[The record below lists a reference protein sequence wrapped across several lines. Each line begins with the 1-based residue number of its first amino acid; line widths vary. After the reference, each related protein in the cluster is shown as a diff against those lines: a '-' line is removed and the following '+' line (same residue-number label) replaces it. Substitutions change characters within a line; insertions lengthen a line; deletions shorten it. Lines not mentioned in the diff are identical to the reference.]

1 MKAKTLQ
8 DYAEDKAPKKQRR
21 RKKQLKE
28 KNREREEIKA
38 SPSFIGR
45 ILDLLGR
52 FFPFLARQKGEQI
65 YPVEEFLEDGTVFSS
80 YNGEKQM
87 QAIFRPTAYDLSK
100 LTDEEFDLISNG
112 YWEFHRLH
120 KKELKEIYINF
131 PENNKDNQGFIHEKM
146 KEEKGPIKLR
156 FLDYEMQKLKIQEKW
171 VKTRQSFIAVYGKDQ
186 EELDSRITELR
197 TAGKRL
203 FHFEQLDK
211 KEMLLLFELINNSG
225 KISEDHRLLKK
236 KNSNE
241 DVIRTAPRGG
251 LVFGTNFKYY
261 ESANDYRTVL
271 YVSDLPQTKKDFW
284 ISSIVNREHVDVATV
299 DYFVN
304 EAIHYEKEIAETVE
318 NYEDEASQAKKTVI
332 KDAALKNANELRLLA
347 DKMND
352 VGEVIKTMEI
362 RLYVSGKTLEE
373 LEMKVKAITDDVA
386 FEAQPYPG
394 MMLSDYQALFIGR
407 DLWASKFENSFRE
420 GIELPAETFGIG
432 FAHNNSYLHDEEAF
446 FYGSTQTGGRVY
458 FDPFAKS
465 KSRLSYAKF
474 IGGSLGS
481 GKSTLLKHLLL
492 DNWMRG
498 NFVYIFD
505 KAGEFYK
512 IVKRLGGAY
521 LYLDGRDGLINLLQV
536 YGLISMADEE
546 NVEEDVEGSFNYHL
560 TLTVE
565 RFNILYEFKS
575 ANSSAKIRQLLKEF
589 YIAFGIYGPRATK
602 PITQLKNTDYP
613 TFRDFKTY
621 LQARFEKESDPARKR
636 VEDDLLAMISEVI
649 EPNSRQFIG
658 HTTLDNLLTKQI
670 ICFDISM
677 INDNQTD
684 PVYDTLFNVALTLFL
699 SQAQKHGRAEKKAF
713 EQGRKFW
720 SQIRR
725 TEIITD
731 ECHNVLNPSKP
742 YATRSY
748 STTVAEGRKFFIDVT
763 LATQNITKMLPANSA
778 QIGGDAGQALNDI
791 QNIIGLC
798 QYRMW
803 MKQPPTAVPTLRQ
816 YFADDFR
823 EFDYSDIKNYE
834 LVENLGSKMMLVGA
848 SEKPLIMYHWVS
860 PAEIELFEGGA

>member
-1 MKAKTLQ
+1 MSHLQ
-8 DYAEDKAPKKQRR
+8 DFAADVAVQT
-21 RKKQLKE
+21 
-28 KNREREEIKA
+28 EEIESKEKA
-38 SPSFIGR
+38 SPF
-45 ILDLLGR
+45 DLEGLTR
-52 FFPFLARQKGEQI
+52 FLPHRHKQERV
-65 YPVEEFLEDGTVFSS
+65 YPVVKFDDDGVVQSEF
-80 YNGEKQM
+80 NGQIQY
-87 QAIFRPTAYDLSK
+87 QAIFRPTPYDLSK
-100 LTDEEFDLISNG
+100 LTDEEFDAISSG

-131 PENNKDNQGFIHEKM
+131 PENNKENQGFVNEKM
-146 KEEKGPIKLR
+146 KAETDPVKLR
-156 FLDYEMQKLKIQEKW
+156 FLDYELQKLKIQEKW
-171 VKTRQSFIAVYGKDQ
+171 VKTRQSFVAIYGKDR
-186 EELDSRITELR
+186 EELTSRMLDLR

-203 FHFEQLDK
+203 FSFEQLDK

-225 KISEDHRLLKK
+225 KIAEDHRLIKR
-236 KNSNE
+236 KNDNE

-251 LVFGTNFKYY
+251 LIFGNNHKTF
-261 ESANDYRTVL
+261 ESATDYRTVL
-271 YVSDLPQTKKDFW
+271 VVSDLPQTKKDFW
-284 ISSIVNREHVDVATV
+284 ISGIVNREHVDVATI

-304 EAIHYEKEIAETVE
+304 EAINYDKEIAETVE

-332 KDAALKNANELRLLA
+332 KDAALKNANELRRLA

-362 RLYVSGKTLEE
+362 RLYVSGQTLDE
-373 LEMKVKAITDDVA
+373 LETKVKAITEDVN

-394 MMLSDYQALFIGR
+394 MMLSDYQALFVSQP
-407 DLWASKFENSFRE
+407 LWLTKFENSFRE

-512 IVKRLGGAY
+512 IVRRLGGAY
-521 LYLDGRDGLINLLQV
+521 LYLDGRDGLINLFQV

-565 RFNILYEFKS
+565 RFNILYEFKV

-589 YIAFGIYGPRATK
+589 YMDFGIYGQGK
-602 PITQLKNTDYP
+602 PAITTLPNTAYP
-613 TFRDFKTY
+613 TFVDFKAY
-621 LQARFEKESDPARKR
+621 LLRRLVVEVDPARKQ
-636 VEDDLLAMISEVI
+636 VVDDLLAMISEVI

-658 HTTLDNLLTKQI
+658 HTTLDNLLDKQI

-699 SQAQKHGRAEKKAF
+699 SQAQKNGRREKKAF

-720 SQIRR
+720 SQIKR

-778 QIGGDAGQALNDI
+778 QIGGEAGQALNDI
-791 QNIIGLC
+791 QNIVGLC
-798 QYRMW
+798 QYRFW

-816 YFADDFR
+816 YFSDDFR

-834 LVENLGSKMMLVGA
+834 LVDNLGSKMMLVGA

-860 PAEIELFEGGA
+860 PAELELFEGGA

>member
-1 MKAKTLQ
+1 MKTKTLQ
-8 DYAEDKAPKKQRR
+8 DFAQDESPKKL
-21 RKKQLKE
+21 RKQK
-28 KNREREEIKA
+28 KNKNSEPENKNSKR
-38 SPSFIGR
+38 STFH
-45 ILDLLGR
+45 R
-52 FFPFLARQKGEQI
+52 FLPFLSRDKKELI
-65 YPVEEFLEDGTVFSS
+65 YPVQEFQEDGTVICE
-80 YNGEKQM
+80 YNGEKQI
-87 QAIFRPTAYDLSK
+87 QALFRPTPYDLSK
-100 LTDEEFDLISNG
+100 LTDEEFERISNG
-112 YWEFHRLH
+112 YWEFHRLY
-120 KKELKEIYINF
+120 KKQMKEFYINF
-131 PENNKDNQGFIHEKM
+131 PENNKDNQSFINEKM
-146 KEEKGPIKLR
+146 KQENDAVKLR

-186 EELDSRITELR
+186 EELETRITELQ

-203 FHFEQLDK
+203 FTFKQLDK
-211 KEMLLLFELINNSG
+211 KEVLLLFELINNSG
-225 KISEDHRLLKK
+225 KLSEAHRLLKK
-236 KNSNE
+236 RQDNE
-241 DVIRTAPRGG
+241 DIVQTAPRGG
-251 LVFGTNFKYY
+251 LIFGANYKYF
-261 ESANDYRTVL
+261 ESGADYRTVL

-284 ISSIVNREHVDVATV
+284 ISGIVNREYVDAATV
-299 DYFVN
+299 DYVMNESVN
-304 EAIHYEKEIAETVE
+304 YEKEIAETVE
-318 NYEDEASQAKKTVI
+318 NYEDEAAQAKKTVVR
-332 KDAALKNANELRLLA
+332 DAALKNANELRRLA

-352 VGEVIKTMEI
+352 IGEIIKTMEI

-373 LEMKVKAITDDVA
+373 LEMKVKAILDDVS
-386 FEAQPYPG
+386 FEAQPYAG
-394 MMLSDYQALFIGR
+394 MMLADYQALFIGH
-407 DLWASKFENSFRE
+407 DLWKSKFENSFRE

-512 IVKRLGGAY
+512 LVKRLGGAY

-560 TLTVE
+560 TVTVE
-565 RFNILYEFKS
+565 RFNILYEFKTVN
-575 ANSSAKIRQLLKEF
+575 ANAKIRQLLKEF
-589 YIAFGIYGPRATK
+589 YIYFGIYGTKAVK

-613 TFRDFKTY
+613 TFLDFKAY
-621 LQARFEKESDPARKR
+621 LMKCFAQEADPAKKR

-649 EPNSRQFIG
+649 EPNARQFIG
-658 HTTLDNLLTKQI
+658 HTTLDHLLTRQI

-684 PVYDTLFNVALTLFL
+684 PIYDTLFNVALTLYL
-699 SQAQKHGRAEKKAF
+699 NQAQKNGRVEKKAF

-720 SQIRR
+720 NQIKR

-731 ECHNVLNPSKP
+731 EAHNVLNPQKP
-742 YATRSY
+742 YAARSY

-778 QIGGDAGQALNDI
+778 QIGGEAGQALNDI

-798 QYRMW
+798 QYRFW
-803 MKQPPTAVPTLRQ
+803 MKQPPTAVPTLRL
-816 YFADDFR
+816 YFSDDFR

-860 PAEIELFEGGA
+860 PAELELFEGGA